1 MAFIEISATFN
12 KPVATIFKKYTNPKD
27 VEKWNFAAN
36 TWWCPKAVNDLKVNG
51 KFVYTMAAKDKSAK
65 FDFSGTYLE
74 VINNQKIVYK
84 MDDDR
89 YAIVRFIKEGKGS
102 KIELAFE
109 AEKTNSLKLQKQGWQ
124 AILNNFKK
132 YIEK

>member
-1 MAFIEISATFN
+1 MAFIEVSAKIN
-12 KPVATIFKKYTNPKD
+12 KPVDVVFKKYTNPKD
-27 VEKWNFAAN
+27 IMNWNFASK
-36 TWWCPKAVNDLKVNG
+36 TWWCPKATNDLKVNG
-51 KFVYTMAAKDKSAK
+51 KFVYTMAAKDKSMQ

-74 VINNQKIVYK
+74 VIKNQRIVYK

-89 YAIVRFIKEGKGS
+89 YAIIRFIKTGKTT
-102 KIELAFE
+102 KVELQFE
-109 AEKTNSLKLQKQGWQ
+109 AESQNPTRLQKMGWQ

>member
-1 MAFIEISATFN
+1 MAFIEVSAKIN
-12 KPVATIFKKYTNPKD
+12 KPVNVVFKKYTNPKD
-27 VEKWNFAAN
+27 IMNWNFASK
-36 TWWCPKAVNDLKVNG
+36 TWWCPKATNDLRVNG
-51 KFVYTMAAKDKSAK
+51 KFVYTMAAKDKSMQ

-74 VINNQKIVYK
+74 VIKNQRIVYK

-89 YAIVRFIKEGKGS
+89 YAIIRFIKTGKAT
-102 KIELAFE
+102 KVELQFE
-109 AEKTNSLKLQKQGWQ
+109 AESQNPTRLQKMGWQ